1 MVNTVSK
8 CFRNTLLLHCTLF
21 WLVPVAAQ
29 TPSTGPW
36 PTEVAGWQKPKPGE
50 HPRLLFRTADL
61 PDLKKR
67 AATPEGQA
75 ILKRLRHLLDGKN
88 GETLLPTGQPEKSVG
103 RFTIGHAAGYGL
115 LYQLTGEKKYADFG
129 LQCFDRMLQGEA
141 DRDSRYSFTNANGQ
155 LRAGSS
161 WAIAGLGYDLCYN
174 GWSEADRKRVAMAFL
189 NVKNGQGFNLE
200 TVVRK
205 PKYRPSKNHTGGIMC
220 GAAAAAALA
229 GDPGTED
236 AKIWEEWL
244 PDAYKNT
251 IGMLTEGFGDHG
263 WYSESQGPS
272 HVSSDTG
279 FQVWL
284 KAAKVAC
291 GKDFITPRPN
301 AQYVALRW
309 VMEIV
314 PREGRP
320 QYPLRMAAGPSYGTH
335 EFTRGGDWSH
345 GGQFGQG
352 FGIVED
358 RYKPAMLWVYKNF
371 VEPAEHKLTDK
382 DAWINEKGLLPPGEK
397 SYDALGSPWRA
408 VVAFVN
414 WPIGEEPKNPA
425 GILPQAIEDRVHG
438 YYCFRNQWKDANDI
452 VVTAL
457 LGYGPKDAYKPKFGP
472 IVVWGLGQRYEFG
485 SLTSA
490 KPAMFTAR
498 DNGSGVIATE
508 GKHLAVD
515 FSGTSGVPLL
525 LVSIGVGEGK
535 SDGLA
540 QFTKHML
547 GRQSFTIMTLT
558 NGAHPVAKVEGD
570 KLVIGGQTI
579 TFDGKGIVFAK

>member
-1 MVNTVSK
+1 M
-8 CFRNTLLLHCTLF
+8 LF
-21 WLVPVAAQ
+21 VTILGGLTPVAAQ

-36 PTEVAGWQKPKPGE
+36 PAEVVGWQKPKPGE
-50 HPRLLFRTADL
+50 HPRLLFRIADL

-67 AATPEGQA
+67 AETTEGQA
-75 ILKRLRHLLDGKN
+75 ILRRLRYLLDGKN
-88 GETLLPTGQPEKSVG
+88 GDTLLPPGQPEQSVG

-115 LYQLTGEKKYADFG
+115 LYQLTGDKKYADLG
-129 LQCFDRMLQGEA
+129 LQSFDRMLQGEA
-141 DRDSRYSFTNANGQ
+141 DRDSRYSFTNANGE

-174 GWSEADRKRVAMAFL
+174 GWSEADRQRVAKSFL

-200 TVVRK
+200 KVVRK
-205 PKYRPSKNHTGGIMC
+205 PKYRPSKNHTGGILC

-229 GDPGTED
+229 GDPGAED

-244 PDAYKNT
+244 PDAYRNT
-251 IGMLTEGFGDHG
+251 MGMLTEGFGDHG
-263 WYSESQGPS
+263 WYAESQGPS

-314 PREGRP
+314 PQEGRP

-345 GGQFGQG
+345 GGQFSQG

-358 RYKPAMLWVYKNF
+358 RYKPAMLWVYQNF
-371 VEPAEHKLTDK
+371 VEPAEHKLTAK
-382 DAWINEKGLLPPGEK
+382 DAWINEKGFLPPGEK
-397 SYDALGSPWRA
+397 SFDAMGSPWKA

-414 WPIGEEPKNPA
+414 WPIGAEPRNPA
-425 GILPQAIEDRVHG
+425 GIIPQAMEDRIHG

-485 SLTSA
+485 SLTA
-490 KPAMFTAR
+490 TKPATFTTHA
-498 DNGSGVIATE
+498 NGSGVIAAE
-508 GKHLAVD
+508 EKHLAVD
-515 FSGTSGVPLL
+515 FSGASGVPLL

-535 SDGLA
+535 SDGVA
-540 QFTKHML
+540 QFTKQMV
-547 GRQSFTIMTLT
+547 GGQSLSIMTLT
-558 NGAHPVAKVEGD
+558 KGTHPVAKVEGD

-579 TFDGKGIVFAK
+579 TFDGKGIVFAKR